1 MLQLLGRLVRPAT
14 SAPLAA
20 VSVSSG
26 GTVQGRVIARDLD
39 GRVTVQTPFG
49 NVTGRAVAPSP
60 LRREASRQRSPR
72 YA

>member
-1 MLQLLGRLVRPAT
+1 MLHLLGRLVRPAT
-14 SAPLAA
+14 SAPIAA

-26 GTVQGRVIARDLD
+26 GTVQGRVIASDLD

-49 NVTGRAVAPSP
+49 RVTGRPVAVTEQPRNA
-60 LRREASRQRSPR
+60 RRPRSPR